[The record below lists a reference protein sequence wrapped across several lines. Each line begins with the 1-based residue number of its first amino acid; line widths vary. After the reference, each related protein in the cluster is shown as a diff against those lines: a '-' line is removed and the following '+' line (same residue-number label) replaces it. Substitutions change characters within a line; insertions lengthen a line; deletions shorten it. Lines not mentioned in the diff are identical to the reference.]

1 MKLKQLIDYTDKLV
15 PNVFSTA
22 EKVEMVNQ
30 IEAEIQ
36 QDVYLIALD
45 DIVQYDAATDMEAE
59 LYVKPPFTDVYKNYL
74 KAMLYREMGE
84 AERYNNE
91 VVLFNESMLNLRRY
105 VAENIRTGNGQAEL
119 NGYYLSA
126 YAIAVKHGYTGT
138 EEDWLAS
145 LKGNTGPKGDAFTYD
160 DFTPEQLAALQGPKG
175 ETGAEGPKGE
185 TGAQGPQGP
194 KGDAF
199 TYDDFTPEQLAA
211 LQGPKGETGAQGQQ
225 GPKGETG
232 AAGPQGPK
240 GETGAEGPKGDTGAQ
255 GQQGP
260 KGDPGP
266 KGDDNVMIVTMTT
279 SADGA
284 FTANKT
290 IAEITA
296 AYNAGKA
303 VVCNWNTAELVLYS
317 AGDAGVFFN
326 AWSGKDTQ
334 SFIGTTEASG
344 DVWTF
349 ENKAVNAANV
359 AMKGT
364 IDGEEFG
371 NVAGAIRILNERKP
385 TFVVTVTG
393 SGSSAAADKTYAEI
407 AEAYS
412 AGKECCCLCGT
423 SEGSGSNVI
432 PLISCAG
439 GIARFFGL
447 IRPNIGWSIAIRSN
461 GSVTAVQT
469 TLTANEVNY
478 TATIDGTAVQKVDAA
493 LEALNAK
500 KDVAVF
506 SATLSGE
513 TLSSAATFPE
523 ISAAYSAGKQV
534 LLKVDTSGGNYWL
547 LPLVRF
553 LGGMVASFA
562 AWVSDSRLAV
572 ATLSYNAA
580 STPPVNAWSLTQ
592 VPLSAGS
599 VAYSATIDGTAV
611 QDVDAAL
618 DALAARKAG
627 ASEAGDVTCNIK
639 IGDEGAAPVSAQ
651 NVGAALELL
660 SYGMPLNARSDFTAS
675 GATSAVGWACRA
687 SGNKSDYVVVEGFYQ
702 IFVGDEINYVR
713 VFGVRKNAPRVVQI
727 WRNGQD
733 ALPVF
738 EVWTCTAPGKEPE
751 RQFLYDVTTGDL
763 IAPGQKWSREVPD
776 YRSAEKGQV
785 LTIAGNN
792 AMPMWR
798 SLPIPTATTA
808 DAGKIVTVGADGNYA
823 LTELPKYDGGVS

>member
-91 VVLFNESMLNLRRY
+91 VVLFNESMMSLRRY
-105 VAENIRTGNGQAEL
+105 VAENIRPGNGQAEL

-175 ETGAEGPKGE
+175 ETGA
-185 TGAQGPQGP
+185 
-194 KGDAF
+194 
-199 TYDDFTPEQLAA
+199 
-211 LQGPKGETGAQGQQ
+211 QGQQ

-240 GETGAEGPKGDTGAQ
+240 GETGATGPQGPKGDPGAQ

-317 AGDAGVFFN
+317 AGDAGVFFS

-349 ENKAVNAANV
+349 KNEAVNAANV

-407 AEAYS
+407 ADAYS

-469 TLTANEVNY
+469 TLTANDVNY

-534 LLKVDTSGGNYWL
+534 LLKVDSSGGNYWL

-592 VPLSAGS
+592 VPLSAES
-599 VAYSATIDGTAV
+599 VAYSGKVGSSTVANV
-611 QDVDAAL
+611 KAAL
-618 DALAARKAG
+618 DAILAQG
-627 ASEAGDVTCNIK
+627 GGGGYNI
-639 IGDEGAAPVSAQ
+639 GHGLLLDE
-651 NVGAALELL
+651 NTNTL
-660 SYGMPLNARSDFTAS
+660 SVNTVDGLDNEDNT
-675 GATSAVGWACRA
+675 
-687 SGNKSDYVVVEGFYQ
+687 
-702 IFVGDEINYVR
+702 
-713 VFGVRKNAPRVVQI
+713 
-727 WRNGQD
+727 
-733 ALPVF
+733 
-738 EVWTCTAPGKEPE
+738 
-751 RQFLYDVTTGDL
+751 
-763 IAPGQKWSREVPD
+763 
-776 YRSAEKGQV
+776 
-785 LTIAGNN
+785 
-792 AMPMWR
+792 
-798 SLPIPTATTA
+798 LPITAA
-808 DAGKIVTVGADGNYA
+808 AVSRTVGNINA
-823 LTELPKYDGGVS
+823 LLETI

>member
-105 VAENIRTGNGQAEL
+105 VAENIRPGNGQAEL

-175 ETGAEGPKGE
+175 ETGA
-185 TGAQGPQGP
+185 
-194 KGDAF
+194 
-199 TYDDFTPEQLAA
+199 
-211 LQGPKGETGAQGQQ
+211 QGQQ

-232 AAGPQGPK
+232 AAGPQGQK
-240 GETGAEGPKGDTGAQ
+240 GETGAAGPQGPKGDPGAQ

-296 AYNAGKA
+296 AYNDGKA
-303 VVCNWNTAELVLYS
+303 VICNWNTAELVLYS

-371 NVAGAIRILNERKP
+371 DVAGAIRILNERKP

-461 GSVTAVQT
+461 GSVTAIQT
-469 TLTANEVNY
+469 TLDANDVNY

-493 LEALNAK
+493 LDALNARK
-500 KDVAVF
+500 
-506 SATLSGE
+506 
-513 TLSSAATFPE
+513 
-523 ISAAYSAGKQV
+523 
-534 LLKVDTSGGNYWL
+534 
-547 LPLVRF
+547 
-553 LGGMVASFA
+553 
-562 AWVSDSRLAV
+562 AV
-572 ATLSYNAA
+572 ATVTVTATDGGATADMTLSQIVDAYGAGREVKCLLAEGSNSTLLSLLKISTTVARFYGQTSAA
-580 STPPVNAWSLTQ
+580 VGKVVTFLENGNVAVTQAEAQAANVKYSGKVGSST
-592 VPLSAGS
+592 
-599 VAYSATIDGTAV
+599 VANV
-611 QDVDAAL
+611 KAAL
-618 DALAARKAG
+618 DAILAQG
-627 ASEAGDVTCNIK
+627 GGGGYNIGHGLLLDQETNT
-639 IGDEGAAPVSAQ
+639 ISVNTVDG
-651 NVGAALELL
+651 LE
-660 SYGMPLNARSDFTAS
+660 NEDNT
-675 GATSAVGWACRA
+675 
-687 SGNKSDYVVVEGFYQ
+687 
-702 IFVGDEINYVR
+702 
-713 VFGVRKNAPRVVQI
+713 
-727 WRNGQD
+727 
-733 ALPVF
+733 
-738 EVWTCTAPGKEPE
+738 
-751 RQFLYDVTTGDL
+751 
-763 IAPGQKWSREVPD
+763 
-776 YRSAEKGQV
+776 
-785 LTIAGNN
+785 
-792 AMPMWR
+792 
-798 SLPIPTATTA
+798 LPITAA
-808 DAGKIVTVGADGNYA
+808 AVSRTVGNINA
-823 LTELPKYDGGVS
+823 LLGTI

>member
-91 VVLFNESMLNLRRY
+91 VVLFNESMMNLRRY
-105 VAENIRTGNGQAEL
+105 VAENIRPGNGQAEL

-175 ETGAEGPKGE
+175 ETGAEGPKGD
-185 TGAQGPQGP
+185 TGA
-194 KGDAF
+194 
-199 TYDDFTPEQLAA
+199 T
-211 LQGPKGETGAQGQQ
+211 
-225 GPKGETG
+225 
-232 AAGPQGPK
+232 GPQGPK
-240 GETGAEGPKGDTGAQ
+240 GETGATGPQGPKGDPGAQ

-461 GSVTAVQT
+461 GSVTAIQT
-469 TLTANEVNY
+469 TLDANDVNY

-493 LEALNAK
+493 LDALNARK
-500 KDVAVF
+500 
-506 SATLSGE
+506 
-513 TLSSAATFPE
+513 
-523 ISAAYSAGKQV
+523 
-534 LLKVDTSGGNYWL
+534 
-547 LPLVRF
+547 
-553 LGGMVASFA
+553 
-562 AWVSDSRLAV
+562 AV
-572 ATLSYNAA
+572 ATVTVTATDGGATADMTLSQIVDAYGAGREVKCLLAEGSNSTLLSLLKISTTVARFYGQTSAA
-580 STPPVNAWSLTQ
+580 VGKVVTFLGNGNVAVTQ
-592 VPLSAGS
+592 AEAQAANVKYSGKVGS
-599 VAYSATIDGTAV
+599 DTVANV
-611 QDVDAAL
+611 KAAL
-618 DALAARKAG
+618 DGLA
-627 ASEAGDVTCNIK
+627 
-639 IGDEGAAPVSAQ
+639 IGK
-651 NVGAALELL
+651 
-660 SYGMPLNARSDFTAS
+660 PLDMTADYVAS
-675 GATSAVGWACRA
+675 GAEDPLGWAAMAKVVNGTASTTEYRVAPGRYYIGRENMQYGWIVDIIDFHAAPFRA
-687 SGNKSDYVVVEGFYQ
+687 IIAIGG
-702 IFVGDEINYVR
+702 GDEPC
-713 VFGVRKNAPRVVQI
+713 PRFM
-727 WRNGQD
+727 
-733 ALPVF
+733 A
-738 EVWTCTAPGKEPE
+738 T
-751 RQFLYDVTTGDL
+751 VTDTVG
-763 IAPGQKWSREVPD
+763 SSNV
-776 YRSAEKGQV
+776 S
-785 LTIAGNN
+785 IAGISVYGDDIGCVTWYGDNYRLVPEPTNN
-792 AMPMWR
+792 DEGKFLKCAGYGMMEWA
-798 SLPIPTATTA
+798 SLPT
-808 DAGKIVTVGADGNYA
+808 
-823 LTELPKYDGGVS
+823 YDGGVS

>member
-105 VAENIRTGNGQAEL
+105 VAENIRPGNGQAEL

-145 LKGNTGPKGDAFTYD
+145 LKGNT
-160 DFTPEQLAALQGPKG
+160 
-175 ETGAEGPKGE
+175 
-185 TGAQGPQGP
+185 GP

-266 KGDDNVMIVTMTT
+266 KGDDNVMIVTMTK

-303 VVCNWNTAELVLYS
+303 VVCNWNTIELVLYS
-317 AGDAGVFFN
+317 AGDAGVFFS

-349 ENKAVNAANV
+349 KNEAVNAANV

-493 LEALNAK
+493 LDALNARK
-500 KDVAVF
+500 
-506 SATLSGE
+506 
-513 TLSSAATFPE
+513 
-523 ISAAYSAGKQV
+523 
-534 LLKVDTSGGNYWL
+534 
-547 LPLVRF
+547 
-553 LGGMVASFA
+553 
-562 AWVSDSRLAV
+562 AV
-572 ATLSYNAA
+572 ATVTVTATDGGATADMTLSQIVDAYGAGREVKCLLAEGSNSTLLSLLKISTTVARFYGQTSAA
-580 STPPVNAWSLTQ
+580 VGKVVTFLGNGNVAVTQ
-592 VPLSAGS
+592 AEAQAANVKYSGKVGS
-599 VAYSATIDGTAV
+599 GTVANV
-611 QDVDAAL
+611 KAAL
-618 DALAARKAG
+618 DALA
-627 ASEAGDVTCNIK
+627 
-639 IGDEGAAPVSAQ
+639 IGK
-651 NVGAALELL
+651 
-660 SYGMPLNARSDFTAS
+660 PLDMTADYVAS
-675 GATSAVGWACRA
+675 GAATVAAWATMAKVVNGVASTEEYRVAPGRYAILWDQLDTTYVTILPSADGGVGRIII
-687 SGNKSDYVVVEGFYQ
+687 VVEQ
-702 IFVGDEINYVR
+702 QSDE
-713 VFGVRKNAPRVVQI
+713 
-727 WRNGQD
+727 
-733 ALPVF
+733 
-738 EVWTCTAPGKEPE
+738 
-751 RQFLYDVTTGDL
+751 QFLYLSVHSSG
-763 IAPGQKWSREVPD
+763 APGGEVKERVYLSVEEHCLQIDGETLTLPTYD
-776 YRSAEKGQV
+776 KTSAANE
-785 LTIAGNN
+785 
-792 AMPMWR
+792 
-798 SLPIPTATTA
+798 
-808 DAGKIVTVGADGNYA
+808 GKILRIVKSKGENVYMPRWVT
-823 LTELPKYDGGVS
+823 LPTYDGGVS

>member
-91 VVLFNESMLNLRRY
+91 VVLFNESMMSLRRY
-105 VAENIRTGNGQAEL
+105 VAENIRPGNGQAEL

-145 LKGNTGPKGDAFTYD
+145 LKGNT
-160 DFTPEQLAALQGPKG
+160 
-175 ETGAEGPKGE
+175 
-185 TGAQGPQGP
+185 GP

-266 KGDDNVMIVTMTT
+266 KGDDNVMIVTMTKST
-279 SADGA
+279 DGA

-303 VVCNWNTAELVLYS
+303 VICNWNTTELVLYS
-317 AGDAGVFFN
+317 AGAAGVFFS

-349 ENKAVNAANV
+349 KNEAVNAANV

-412 AGKECCCLCGT
+412 AGTECCCLCGT

-461 GSVTAVQT
+461 GSVTAIQT

-493 LEALNAK
+493 LDALNARK
-500 KDVAVF
+500 
-506 SATLSGE
+506 
-513 TLSSAATFPE
+513 
-523 ISAAYSAGKQV
+523 
-534 LLKVDTSGGNYWL
+534 
-547 LPLVRF
+547 
-553 LGGMVASFA
+553 
-562 AWVSDSRLAV
+562 AV
-572 ATLSYNAA
+572 ATVTVTATDGGATADMTLSQIVDAYGAGREVKCLLAEGSNSTLLSLLKISTTVARFYGQTSAA
-580 STPPVNAWSLTQ
+580 VGKVVTFLENGNVAVTQAEAQAANVKYSGKVGSSTVEN
-592 VPLSAGS
+592 VK
-599 VAYSATIDGTAV
+599 
-611 QDVDAAL
+611 AAL
-618 DALAARKAG
+618 DAILAQG
-627 ASEAGDVTCNIK
+627 GGGGYNI
-639 IGDEGAAPVSAQ
+639 GHG
-651 NVGAALELL
+651 LL
-660 SYGMPLNARSDFTAS
+660 LDQETN
-675 GATSAVGWACRA
+675 
-687 SGNKSDYVVVEGFYQ
+687 
-702 IFVGDEINYVR
+702 
-713 VFGVRKNAPRVVQI
+713 
-727 WRNGQD
+727 
-733 ALPVF
+733 
-738 EVWTCTAPGKEPE
+738 
-751 RQFLYDVTTGDL
+751 
-763 IAPGQKWSREVPD
+763 
-776 YRSAEKGQV
+776 
-785 LTIAGNN
+785 TISVNTVDGLDNEDN
-792 AMPMWR
+792 T
-798 SLPIPTATTA
+798 LPITAA
-808 DAGKIVTVGADGNYA
+808 AVSRTVGNINA
-823 LTELPKYDGGVS
+823 LLETI

>member
-91 VVLFNESMLNLRRY
+91 VVLFNESMMSLRRY
-105 VAENIRTGNGQAEL
+105 VAENIRPGNGQAEL

-175 ETGAEGPKGE
+175 ETGA
-185 TGAQGPQGP
+185 
-194 KGDAF
+194 
-199 TYDDFTPEQLAA
+199 
-211 LQGPKGETGAQGQQ
+211 QGQQ

-240 GETGAEGPKGDTGAQ
+240 GETGATGPQGPKGDPGAQ

-349 ENKAVNAANV
+349 KNEAVNAANV

-407 AEAYS
+407 ADAYS

-461 GSVTAVQT
+461 GSVTAIQT
-469 TLTANEVNY
+469 TLDANDVNY

-534 LLKVDTSGGNYWL
+534 LLKVDTSGGIYWL

-572 ATLSYNAA
+572 ATLSYSAA

-592 VPLSAGS
+592 VPLSAES
-599 VAYSATIDGTAV
+599 VAYSGKVGSGTVANV
-611 QDVDAAL
+611 KAAL
-618 DALAARKAG
+618 DAILAQG
-627 ASEAGDVTCNIK
+627 GGGGYNI
-639 IGDEGAAPVSAQ
+639 GHG
-651 NVGAALELL
+651 LL
-660 SYGMPLNARSDFTAS
+660 LDQETN
-675 GATSAVGWACRA
+675 
-687 SGNKSDYVVVEGFYQ
+687 
-702 IFVGDEINYVR
+702 
-713 VFGVRKNAPRVVQI
+713 
-727 WRNGQD
+727 
-733 ALPVF
+733 
-738 EVWTCTAPGKEPE
+738 
-751 RQFLYDVTTGDL
+751 
-763 IAPGQKWSREVPD
+763 
-776 YRSAEKGQV
+776 
-785 LTIAGNN
+785 TISVNTVDGLDNEDN
-792 AMPMWR
+792 T
-798 SLPIPTATTA
+798 LPITAA
-808 DAGKIVTVGADGNYA
+808 AVSRTVGNINA
-823 LTELPKYDGGVS
+823 LLGTI

>member
-1 MKLKQLIDYTDKLV
+1 
-15 PNVFSTA
+15 
-22 EKVEMVNQ
+22 MVNQ

-105 VAENIRTGNGQAEL
+105 VAENIRPGNGQAEL

-145 LKGNTGPKGDAFTYD
+145 LKGNT
-160 DFTPEQLAALQGPKG
+160 
-175 ETGAEGPKGE
+175 
-185 TGAQGPQGP
+185 GP

-266 KGDDNVMIVTMTT
+266 KGDDNVMIVTMTKST
-279 SADGA
+279 DGA

-303 VVCNWNTAELVLYS
+303 VICNWNTTELVLYS
-317 AGDAGVFFN
+317 AGAAGVFFS

-349 ENKAVNAANV
+349 KNEAVNAANV

-461 GSVTAVQT
+461 GSVTAIQT

-478 TATIDGTAVQKVDAA
+478 TATIDGTAVQDVDAA
-493 LEALNAK
+493 LEALNARK
-500 KDVAVF
+500 AVTTVTVTATDGVATADMTLSQIVDAYGAGREVKCLLAEGSNSTILSLLKISTTAARFYGQTSAAVGKVVTFLENGNVAVTQ
-506 SATLSGE
+506 AEAQAANVKYPGKVGSG
-513 TLSSAATFPE
+513 T
-523 ISAAYSAGKQV
+523 
-534 LLKVDTSGGNYWL
+534 
-547 LPLVRF
+547 
-553 LGGMVASFA
+553 VAN
-562 AWVSDSRLAV
+562 VK
-572 ATLSYNAA
+572 
-580 STPPVNAWSLTQ
+580 
-592 VPLSAGS
+592 
-599 VAYSATIDGTAV
+599 
-611 QDVDAAL
+611 AAL
-618 DALAARKAG
+618 DGL
-627 ASEAGDVTCNIK
+627 S
-639 IGDEGAAPVSAQ
+639 IGK
-651 NVGAALELL
+651 
-660 SYGMPLNARSDFTAS
+660 PLDMTADYVAS
-675 GATSAVGWACRA
+675 GAATVAAWATMAKVVNGVASTTEYRVAPGHYTIIPPDGDNWEAREVVIYPPNVDRIDRAVEVHWHSGDDSFFGIEAYTAIEPGNYQRVVHIDAENYKITLHEMLVSLPYYRYDTSA
-687 SGNKSDYVVVEGFYQ
+687 
-702 IFVGDEINYVR
+702 DE
-713 VFGVRKNAPRVVQI
+713 
-727 WRNGQD
+727 
-733 ALPVF
+733 
-738 EVWTCTAPGKEPE
+738 
-751 RQFLYDVTTGDL
+751 
-763 IAPGQKWSREVPD
+763 
-776 YRSAEKGQV
+776 
-785 LTIAGNN
+785 
-792 AMPMWR
+792 
-798 SLPIPTATTA
+798 
-808 DAGKIVTVGADGNYA
+808 GKILKIVKNGNEYRPAWVT
-823 LTELPKYDGGVS
+823 LPTYDGGVS

>member
-105 VAENIRTGNGQAEL
+105 VAENIRPGNGQAEL

-160 DFTPEQLAALQGPKG
+160 DFTPAQLAALQGPKG
-175 ETGAEGPKGE
+175 ETGAEGPKGD
-185 TGAQGPQGP
+185 TGA
-194 KGDAF
+194 
-199 TYDDFTPEQLAA
+199 T
-211 LQGPKGETGAQGQQ
+211 
-225 GPKGETG
+225 
-232 AAGPQGPK
+232 GPQGPK
-240 GETGAEGPKGDTGAQ
+240 GETGATGPQGPKGDPGAQ

-349 ENKAVNAANV
+349 KNEAVNAANV

-461 GSVTAVQT
+461 GSVTAIQT
-469 TLTANEVNY
+469 TLDANDVNY

-493 LEALNAK
+493 LDALNAR

-534 LLKVDTSGGNYWL
+534 LLKVDTSGGIYWL

-562 AWVSDSRLAV
+562 AWVSNSRLAV

-592 VPLSAGS
+592 VPLSAES
-599 VAYSATIDGTAV
+599 VAYSGKVGSDTVANV
-611 QDVDAAL
+611 KAAL
-618 DALAARKAG
+618 DAILAQG
-627 ASEAGDVTCNIK
+627 GGGGYNI
-639 IGDEGAAPVSAQ
+639 GHGLLLDE
-651 NVGAALELL
+651 NTNTL
-660 SYGMPLNARSDFTAS
+660 SVNTVDGLDNEDNT
-675 GATSAVGWACRA
+675 
-687 SGNKSDYVVVEGFYQ
+687 
-702 IFVGDEINYVR
+702 
-713 VFGVRKNAPRVVQI
+713 
-727 WRNGQD
+727 
-733 ALPVF
+733 
-738 EVWTCTAPGKEPE
+738 
-751 RQFLYDVTTGDL
+751 
-763 IAPGQKWSREVPD
+763 
-776 YRSAEKGQV
+776 
-785 LTIAGNN
+785 
-792 AMPMWR
+792 
-798 SLPIPTATTA
+798 LPITAA
-808 DAGKIVTVGADGNYA
+808 AVSRTVGNINA
-823 LTELPKYDGGVS
+823 LLETI

>member
-105 VAENIRTGNGQAEL
+105 VAENIRPGNGQAEL

-175 ETGAEGPKGE
+175 ETGAEGPKGDTGATGPQGPKGE
-185 TGAQGPQGP
+185 TGAEGPKGDTGAQGQQGP

-211 LQGPKGETGAQGQQ
+211 LQGPKGENGAQGQQ

-240 GETGAEGPKGDTGAQ
+240 GETGATGPQGPKGDPGAQ

-303 VVCNWNTAELVLYS
+303 VVCNWNTIELVLYS
-317 AGDAGVFFN
+317 AGATGVVFS

-349 ENKAVNAANV
+349 KNEAVNAANV

-407 AEAYS
+407 ADAYS

-469 TLTANEVNY
+469 TLDANDVNY
-478 TATIDGTAVQKVDAA
+478 TATIDGMAVQKVDAA
-493 LEALNAK
+493 LDALNAR

-506 SATLSGE
+506 SATLSGK

-534 LLKVDTSGGNYWL
+534 LLKVDSSGGIYWL
-547 LPLVRF
+547 LPLVQF

-562 AWVSDSRLAV
+562 AWVSNSRLAV

-592 VPLSAGS
+592 VPLSAES
-599 VAYSATIDGTAV
+599 VAYSGKVGSGTVANV
-611 QDVDAAL
+611 KAAL
-618 DALAARKAG
+618 DGLA
-627 ASEAGDVTCNIK
+627 
-639 IGDEGAAPVSAQ
+639 IGK
-651 NVGAALELL
+651 
-660 SYGMPLNARSDFTAS
+660 PLDMTADYVAS
-675 GATSAVGWACRA
+675 GAETVGQWVAMAATGSTTEYRVPCGTFLLRAVDGIY
-687 SGNKSDYVVVEGFYQ
+687 GM
-702 IFVGDEINYVR
+702 
-713 VFGVRKNAPRVVQI
+713 
-727 WRNGQD
+727 
-733 ALPVF
+733 
-738 EVWTCTAPGKEPE
+738 T
-751 RQFLYDVTTGDL
+751 
-763 IAPGQKWSREVPD
+763 
-776 YRSAEKGQV
+776 
-785 LTIAGNN
+785 
-792 AMPMWR
+792 
-798 SLPIPTATTA
+798 
-808 DAGKIVTVGADGNYA
+808 IVTVFEEPDGNWRGAIDIKFTCDCDWEIRFWQGVAVGQTPDVFATFQVNNSGGISLEGANNLGA
-823 LTELPKYDGGVS
+823 LVPVGNELQKGKFLMCNASGGAEWASLPTYDGGVS

>member
-105 VAENIRTGNGQAEL
+105 VAENIRPGNGQAEL

-175 ETGAEGPKGE
+175 ETGAEGPKG
-185 TGAQGPQGP
+185 
-194 KGDAF
+194 
-199 TYDDFTPEQLAA
+199 
-211 LQGPKGETGAQGQQ
+211 
-225 GPKGETG
+225 
-232 AAGPQGPK
+232 
-240 GETGAEGPKGDTGAQ
+240 DTGAQ

-266 KGDDNVMIVTMTT
+266 KGDDNVMIVTMTK

-303 VVCNWNTAELVLYS
+303 VVCNWNTTELVLYS
-317 AGDAGVFFN
+317 AEAAGVFFS
-326 AWSGKDTQ
+326 AWSGKETLR
-334 SFIGTTEASG
+334 FIGTTEASG

-349 ENKAVNAANV
+349 KNEAVNAENV

-371 NVAGAIRILNERKP
+371 NVAGAIGILNERKP

-407 AEAYS
+407 DEAYS

-461 GSVTAVQT
+461 GSVTATQT

-478 TATIDGTAVQKVDAA
+478 TATIDGTAVQKVNAA
-493 LEALNAK
+493 LDALNAR

-534 LLKVDTSGGNYWL
+534 LLKVDTSGGIYWL

-562 AWVSDSRLAV
+562 AWVSNSRLAV
-572 ATLSYNAA
+572 ATLSYSAG

-592 VPLSAGS
+592 VPLSAESVSYSGKVGS
-599 VAYSATIDGTAV
+599 DTVANV
-611 QDVDAAL
+611 KAAL
-618 DALAARKAG
+618 DALA
-627 ASEAGDVTCNIK
+627 
-639 IGDEGAAPVSAQ
+639 IGK
-651 NVGAALELL
+651 
-660 SYGMPLNARSDFTAS
+660 PLDMTADYVAS
-675 GATSAVGWACRA
+675 GAESVGQWIAMAATGSTTEYRVPCGTFLLRAVDGIYGMTIVTIFEEPDGNWRGAIERYFTCDCDWVIRFWQGVAVGQTPDVFATFQVNNSGDISLEGANNLGALVPVGNELQKGKFLMCNA
-687 SGNKSDYVVVEGFYQ
+687 SGG
-702 IFVGDEINYVR
+702 
-713 VFGVRKNAPRVVQI
+713 
-727 WRNGQD
+727 
-733 ALPVF
+733 
-738 EVWTCTAPGKEPE
+738 
-751 RQFLYDVTTGDL
+751 
-763 IAPGQKWSREVPD
+763 
-776 YRSAEKGQV
+776 AEW
-785 LTIAGNN
+785 A
-792 AMPMWR
+792 
-798 SLPIPTATTA
+798 SLPT
-808 DAGKIVTVGADGNYA
+808 
-823 LTELPKYDGGVS
+823 YDGGVS

>member
-91 VVLFNESMLNLRRY
+91 VVLFNESMMSLRRY
-105 VAENIRTGNGQAEL
+105 VAENIRPGNGQAEL

-145 LKGNTGPKGDAFTYD
+145 LKGNT
-160 DFTPEQLAALQGPKG
+160 
-175 ETGAEGPKGE
+175 
-185 TGAQGPQGP
+185 GP

-266 KGDDNVMIVTMTT
+266 KGDDNVMIVTMTKST
-279 SADGA
+279 DGA

-303 VVCNWNTAELVLYS
+303 VICNWNTTELVLYS
-317 AGDAGVFFN
+317 AGAAGVFFS

-349 ENKAVNAANV
+349 KNEAVNAANV

-461 GSVTAVQT
+461 GSVTAIQT

-493 LEALNAK
+493 LDALNARK
-500 KDVAVF
+500 
-506 SATLSGE
+506 
-513 TLSSAATFPE
+513 
-523 ISAAYSAGKQV
+523 
-534 LLKVDTSGGNYWL
+534 
-547 LPLVRF
+547 
-553 LGGMVASFA
+553 
-562 AWVSDSRLAV
+562 AV
-572 ATLSYNAA
+572 ATVTVTATDGGATADMTLSQIVDAYGAGREVKCLLAEGSNSTLLSLLKISTTVARFYGQTSAA
-580 STPPVNAWSLTQ
+580 VGKVVTFLENGNVAVTQAEAQAANVKYSGKVGSSTVEN
-592 VPLSAGS
+592 VK
-599 VAYSATIDGTAV
+599 
-611 QDVDAAL
+611 AAL
-618 DALAARKAG
+618 DAILAQG
-627 ASEAGDVTCNIK
+627 GGGGYNI
-639 IGDEGAAPVSAQ
+639 GHG
-651 NVGAALELL
+651 LL
-660 SYGMPLNARSDFTAS
+660 LDQETN
-675 GATSAVGWACRA
+675 
-687 SGNKSDYVVVEGFYQ
+687 
-702 IFVGDEINYVR
+702 
-713 VFGVRKNAPRVVQI
+713 
-727 WRNGQD
+727 
-733 ALPVF
+733 
-738 EVWTCTAPGKEPE
+738 
-751 RQFLYDVTTGDL
+751 
-763 IAPGQKWSREVPD
+763 
-776 YRSAEKGQV
+776 
-785 LTIAGNN
+785 TISVNTVDGLDNEDN
-792 AMPMWR
+792 T
-798 SLPIPTATTA
+798 LPITAA
-808 DAGKIVTVGADGNYA
+808 AVSRTVGNINA
-823 LTELPKYDGGVS
+823 LLGTI

>member
-105 VAENIRTGNGQAEL
+105 VAENIRPGNGQAEL

-175 ETGAEGPKGE
+175 ETGAEGPKG
-185 TGAQGPQGP
+185 
-194 KGDAF
+194 
-199 TYDDFTPEQLAA
+199 
-211 LQGPKGETGAQGQQ
+211 
-225 GPKGETG
+225 
-232 AAGPQGPK
+232 
-240 GETGAEGPKGDTGAQ
+240 DTGAQ

-266 KGDDNVMIVTMTT
+266 KGDDNVMIVTMTK

-303 VVCNWNTAELVLYS
+303 VVCNWNTTELVLYS
-317 AGDAGVFFN
+317 AEAAGVFFS
-326 AWSGKDTQ
+326 AWSGKETLR
-334 SFIGTTEASG
+334 FIGTTEASG

-349 ENKAVNAANV
+349 KNEAVNAANV

-371 NVAGAIRILNERKP
+371 NVAGAIGILNERKP

-407 AEAYS
+407 ADAYS

-469 TLTANEVNY
+469 TLTANDVNY

-493 LEALNAK
+493 LDALNAR

-506 SATLSGE
+506 SATLSGK

-534 LLKVDTSGGNYWL
+534 LLKVLASGGAYWL
-547 LPLVRF
+547 LPLVRL

-562 AWVSDSRLAV
+562 AWVSNSRLAV
-572 ATLSYNAA
+572 ASLSYNAA
-580 STPPVNAWSLTQ
+580 STPPVNTWSLTQ
-592 VPLSAGS
+592 VPLSAES
-599 VAYSATIDGTAV
+599 VAYSGKVGSDTVANV
-611 QDVDAAL
+611 KAAL
-618 DALAARKAG
+618 DGLA
-627 ASEAGDVTCNIK
+627 
-639 IGDEGAAPVSAQ
+639 IGK
-651 NVGAALELL
+651 
-660 SYGMPLNARSDFTAS
+660 PLDMTADYVAS
-675 GATSAVGWACRA
+675 GAATVAAWATMAKVVNGVASTEEYRVAPGRYAILWDQLDTTYVTILPSADGGVGRIII
-687 SGNKSDYVVVEGFYQ
+687 VVEQ
-702 IFVGDEINYVR
+702 QSD
-713 VFGVRKNAPRVVQI
+713 
-727 WRNGQD
+727 D
-733 ALPVF
+733 
-738 EVWTCTAPGKEPE
+738 
-751 RQFLYDVTTGDL
+751 QFLYLSVHSSG
-763 IAPGQKWSREVPD
+763 APGGEVKERVYLSVEEHCLQIDGETLTLPTYD
-776 YRSAEKGQV
+776 KTSAANE
-785 LTIAGNN
+785 
-792 AMPMWR
+792 
-798 SLPIPTATTA
+798 
-808 DAGKIVTVGADGNYA
+808 GKILRIVKAKGENVYMPRWVT
-823 LTELPKYDGGVS
+823 LPTYDGGVS

>member
-91 VVLFNESMLNLRRY
+91 VVLFNESMMSLRRY
-105 VAENIRTGNGQAEL
+105 VAENIRPGNGQAEL

-145 LKGNTGPKGDAFTYD
+145 LKGNT
-160 DFTPEQLAALQGPKG
+160 
-175 ETGAEGPKGE
+175 
-185 TGAQGPQGP
+185 GP

-266 KGDDNVMIVTMTT
+266 KGDDNVMIVTMTKST
-279 SADGA
+279 DGA

-303 VVCNWNTAELVLYS
+303 VICNWNTTELVLYS
-317 AGDAGVFFN
+317 AGAAGVFFS

-349 ENKAVNAANV
+349 KNEAVNAANV

-461 GSVTAVQT
+461 GSVTAIQT

-493 LEALNAK
+493 LDALNARK
-500 KDVAVF
+500 
-506 SATLSGE
+506 
-513 TLSSAATFPE
+513 
-523 ISAAYSAGKQV
+523 
-534 LLKVDTSGGNYWL
+534 
-547 LPLVRF
+547 
-553 LGGMVASFA
+553 
-562 AWVSDSRLAV
+562 AV
-572 ATLSYNAA
+572 ATVTVTATDGGATADMTLSQIVDAYGAGREVKCLLAEGSNSTLLSLLKISTTVARFYGQTSAA
-580 STPPVNAWSLTQ
+580 VGKVVTFLENGNVAVTQAEAQAANVKYSGKVGSSTVEN
-592 VPLSAGS
+592 VK
-599 VAYSATIDGTAV
+599 
-611 QDVDAAL
+611 AAL
-618 DALAARKAG
+618 DAILAQG
-627 ASEAGDVTCNIK
+627 GGGGYNI
-639 IGDEGAAPVSAQ
+639 GHG
-651 NVGAALELL
+651 LL
-660 SYGMPLNARSDFTAS
+660 LDQETN
-675 GATSAVGWACRA
+675 
-687 SGNKSDYVVVEGFYQ
+687 
-702 IFVGDEINYVR
+702 
-713 VFGVRKNAPRVVQI
+713 
-727 WRNGQD
+727 
-733 ALPVF
+733 
-738 EVWTCTAPGKEPE
+738 
-751 RQFLYDVTTGDL
+751 
-763 IAPGQKWSREVPD
+763 
-776 YRSAEKGQV
+776 
-785 LTIAGNN
+785 TISVNTVDGLDNEDN
-792 AMPMWR
+792 T
-798 SLPIPTATTA
+798 LPITAA
-808 DAGKIVTVGADGNYA
+808 AVSRTVGNINA
-823 LTELPKYDGGVS
+823 LLETI

>member
-105 VAENIRTGNGQAEL
+105 VAENIRPGNGQAEL

-145 LKGNTGPKGDAFTYD
+145 LKGNT
-160 DFTPEQLAALQGPKG
+160 
-175 ETGAEGPKGE
+175 
-185 TGAQGPQGP
+185 GP

-266 KGDDNVMIVTMTT
+266 KGDDNVMIVTMTKST
-279 SADGA
+279 DGA

-296 AYNAGKA
+296 AHNDGKA
-303 VVCNWNTAELVLYS
+303 VVCNWNTVELVLYS
-317 AGDAGVFFN
+317 AGAAGVFFS

-349 ENKAVNAANV
+349 ENKAVDAVNV

-461 GSVTAVQT
+461 GSVTAIQT
-469 TLTANEVNY
+469 TLDANDVNY
-478 TATIDGTAVQKVDAA
+478 TATIDGTAVKKVDAA
-493 LEALNAK
+493 LDALNAR

-534 LLKVDTSGGNYWL
+534 LLKVDTSGGIYWL

-562 AWVSDSRLAV
+562 AWVSNSRLAV
-572 ATLSYNAA
+572 ATLSYSAA

-592 VPLSAGS
+592 VPLSAES
-599 VAYSATIDGTAV
+599 VAYSGKVGSDTVANV
-611 QDVDAAL
+611 KAAL
-618 DALAARKAG
+618 DGLA
-627 ASEAGDVTCNIK
+627 
-639 IGDEGAAPVSAQ
+639 IGK
-651 NVGAALELL
+651 
-660 SYGMPLNARSDFTAS
+660 PLDMTADYVAS
-675 GATSAVGWACRA
+675 GAATVAAWATMAKVVNGVASTEEYRVAPGQYAILWDQLDTTYVTILPSADGGVGRIII
-687 SGNKSDYVVVEGFYQ
+687 VVEQ
-702 IFVGDEINYVR
+702 QSD
-713 VFGVRKNAPRVVQI
+713 
-727 WRNGQD
+727 D
-733 ALPVF
+733 
-738 EVWTCTAPGKEPE
+738 
-751 RQFLYDVTTGDL
+751 QFLYLSVHSSG
-763 IAPGQKWSREVPD
+763 APGGEVKERVYLSVEEHCLQIDGETLTLPTYD
-776 YRSAEKGQV
+776 KTSAANE
-785 LTIAGNN
+785 
-792 AMPMWR
+792 
-798 SLPIPTATTA
+798 
-808 DAGKIVTVGADGNYA
+808 GKILRIVKAKGENVYTPRWVT
-823 LTELPKYDGGVS
+823 LPTYDGGVS

>member
-105 VAENIRTGNGQAEL
+105 VAENIRPGNGQAEL

-175 ETGAEGPKGE
+175 ETGAEGPKG
-185 TGAQGPQGP
+185 
-194 KGDAF
+194 
-199 TYDDFTPEQLAA
+199 
-211 LQGPKGETGAQGQQ
+211 
-225 GPKGETG
+225 
-232 AAGPQGPK
+232 
-240 GETGAEGPKGDTGAQ
+240 DTGAQ

-266 KGDDNVMIVTMTT
+266 KVDDNVMIVTMTK
-279 SADGA
+279 SANGA

-303 VVCNWNTAELVLYS
+303 VVCNWNTTELVLYS
-317 AGDAGVFFN
+317 AEAAGVFFS
-326 AWSGKDTQ
+326 AWSGKETLR
-334 SFIGTTEASG
+334 FIGTTEASG

-349 ENKAVNAANV
+349 KNEAVNAANV

-364 IDGEEFG
+364 IDGEEFA
-371 NVAGAIRILNERKP
+371 NVAGAIGILNERKP

-461 GSVTAVQT
+461 GSVTATQT

-493 LEALNAK
+493 LDALNAR

-534 LLKVDTSGGNYWL
+534 LLKVLASDGAYWL
-547 LPLVRF
+547 LPLVRL

-562 AWVSDSRLAV
+562 AWVSNSRLAV
-572 ATLSYNAA
+572 ATLNYSAA

-592 VPLSAGS
+592 VPLSAES
-599 VAYSATIDGTAV
+599 VAYSGKVGSGTVANV
-611 QDVDAAL
+611 KAAL
-618 DALAARKAG
+618 DGLA
-627 ASEAGDVTCNIK
+627 
-639 IGDEGAAPVSAQ
+639 IGK
-651 NVGAALELL
+651 
-660 SYGMPLNARSDFTAS
+660 PLDMTADYVAS
-675 GATSAVGWACRA
+675 GASCVAEWATMAKVVNGVA
-687 SGNKSDYVVVEGFYQ
+687 STTEY
-702 IFVGDEINYVR
+702 R
-713 VFGVRKNAPRVVQI
+713 V
-727 WRNGQD
+727 
-733 ALPVF
+733 
-738 EVWTCTAPGKEPE
+738 APGRYAILGDQLDTTYVTILPSADGGVGRIIIVVDQQSDE
-751 RQFLYDVTTGDL
+751 QFLYLSVHSSG
-763 IAPGQKWSREVPD
+763 APGGEVKERVYLSVEEHCLQIDGKTLTLPTYD
-776 YRSAEKGQV
+776 KTSA
-785 LTIAGNN
+785 
-792 AMPMWR
+792 
-798 SLPIPTATTA
+798 A
-808 DAGKIVTVGADGNYA
+808 DEGKILRIVKAKGENVYTPQWVT
-823 LTELPKYDGGVS
+823 LPTYDGGVS

>member
-91 VVLFNESMLNLRRY
+91 VVLFNESMMSLRRY
-105 VAENIRTGNGQAEL
+105 VAENIRPGNGQAEL

-175 ETGAEGPKGE
+175 ETGA
-185 TGAQGPQGP
+185 
-194 KGDAF
+194 
-199 TYDDFTPEQLAA
+199 
-211 LQGPKGETGAQGQQ
+211 QGQQ

-240 GETGAEGPKGDTGAQ
+240 GETGATGPQGPKGDPGAQ

-349 ENKAVNAANV
+349 KNEAVNAANV

-461 GSVTAVQT
+461 GSVTAIQT
-469 TLTANEVNY
+469 TLDANDVNY

-534 LLKVDTSGGNYWL
+534 LLKVDTSGGIYWL

-572 ATLSYNAA
+572 ATLSYSAA

-592 VPLSAGS
+592 VPLSAES
-599 VAYSATIDGTAV
+599 VAYSGKVGSGTVANV
-611 QDVDAAL
+611 KAAL
-618 DALAARKAG
+618 DAILAQG
-627 ASEAGDVTCNIK
+627 GGGGYNI
-639 IGDEGAAPVSAQ
+639 GHG
-651 NVGAALELL
+651 LL
-660 SYGMPLNARSDFTAS
+660 LDQETN
-675 GATSAVGWACRA
+675 
-687 SGNKSDYVVVEGFYQ
+687 
-702 IFVGDEINYVR
+702 
-713 VFGVRKNAPRVVQI
+713 
-727 WRNGQD
+727 
-733 ALPVF
+733 
-738 EVWTCTAPGKEPE
+738 
-751 RQFLYDVTTGDL
+751 
-763 IAPGQKWSREVPD
+763 
-776 YRSAEKGQV
+776 
-785 LTIAGNN
+785 TISVNTVDGLDNEDN
-792 AMPMWR
+792 T
-798 SLPIPTATTA
+798 LPITAA
-808 DAGKIVTVGADGNYA
+808 AVSRTVGNINA
-823 LTELPKYDGGVS
+823 LLGTI

>member
-105 VAENIRTGNGQAEL
+105 VAENIRPGNGQAEL

-145 LKGNTGPKGDAFTYD
+145 LKGENGESAYAAAVRGGYEGSEADFIADIANAAAAVPKTR
-160 DFTPEQLAALQGPKG
+160 K
-175 ETGAEGPKGE
+175 
-185 TGAQGPQGP
+185 
-194 KGDAF
+194 
-199 TYDDFTPEQLAA
+199 
-211 LQGPKGETGAQGQQ
+211 
-225 GPKGETG
+225 
-232 AAGPQGPK
+232 
-240 GETGAEGPKGDTGAQ
+240 
-255 GQQGP
+255 
-260 KGDPGP
+260 
-266 KGDDNVMIVTMTT
+266 V
-279 SADGA
+279 
-284 FTANKT
+284 
-290 IAEITA
+290 
-296 AYNAGKA
+296 AGKA
-303 VVCNWNTAELVLYS
+303 LSADVELDASDIDY
-317 AGDAGVFFN
+317 AGAI
-326 AWSGKDTQ
+326 SG
-334 SFIGTTEASG
+334 
-344 DVWTF
+344 
-349 ENKAVNAANV
+349 AANV
-359 AMKGT
+359 
-364 IDGEEFG
+364 
-371 NVAGAIRILNERKP
+371 
-385 TFVVTVTG
+385 
-393 SGSSAAADKTYAEI
+393 
-407 AEAYS
+407 
-412 AGKECCCLCGT
+412 KE
-423 SEGSGSNVI
+423 
-432 PLISCAG
+432 
-439 GIARFFGL
+439 
-447 IRPNIGWSIAIRSN
+447 
-461 GSVTAVQT
+461 
-469 TLTANEVNY
+469 
-478 TATIDGTAVQKVDAA
+478 A
-493 LEALNAK
+493 LEALNTK

-534 LLKVDTSGGNYWL
+534 LLKVLASGGAYWL
-547 LPLVRF
+547 LPLVRL

-562 AWVSDSRLAV
+562 AWVSNSRLAV
-572 ATLSYNAA
+572 ATLNYSAA

-592 VPLSAGS
+592 VPLSAES

-618 DALAARKAG
+618 DALAARKAE

-639 IGDEGAAPVSAQ
+639 IGDEGATPASAQ

-660 SYGMPLNARSDFTAS
+660 SFGMPLNARSDFTAS
-675 GATSAVGWACRA
+675 GATSAAGWACRA
-687 SGNKSDYVVVEGFYQ
+687 YGSGGSYAVVEGFYQ

-713 VFGVRKNAPRVVQI
+713 VFGVRKDAPRVVQI

-751 RQFLYDVTTGDL
+751 RQLLYDVTTGDL
-763 IAPGQKWSREVPD
+763 IAPGQRWDREVPD
-776 YRSAEKGQV
+776 YRSADAGQV
-785 LTIAGNN
+785 LMASGRD
-792 AMPMWR
+792 ARPSWG
-798 SLPIPTATTA
+798 SLPIPTSTAA
-808 DAGKIVTVGADGNYA
+808 DAGKIVTVGTDGNYA